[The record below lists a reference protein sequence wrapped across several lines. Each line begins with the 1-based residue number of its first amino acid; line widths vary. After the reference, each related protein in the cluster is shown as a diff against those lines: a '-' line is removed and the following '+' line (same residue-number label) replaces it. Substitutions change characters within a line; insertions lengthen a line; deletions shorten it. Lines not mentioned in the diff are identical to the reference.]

1 MSQWTPLI
9 KKSERGQQPM
19 PSVCVTCPIDQLI
32 AYFSDWRGLKTAV
45 AWLLRLKAMLLGRS
59 HQWKHLEA
67 AMVGNPVETLVPRS
81 CILKLAELL
90 KAEVAIIPFCQ
101 QRFSEEICGLSSKKA
116 TVSRQSPLYRLD
128 PVLKEAK
135 HPLDRLQIAACF
147 YAYLQ
152 TSTSESKP
160 LWANSLS
167 TVRRIFWINNACSAV
182 RKIIVVCSFLRCY
195 SGRAVEQKIADL
207 PTARILSDLPQ
218 FTNTEVDK
226 LKWGKGRSTCRL

>member
-1 MSQWTPLI
+1 
-9 KKSERGQQPM
+9 
-19 PSVCVTCPIDQLI
+19 
-32 AYFSDWRGLKTAV
+32 
-45 AWLLRLKAMLLGRS
+45 
-59 HQWKHLEA
+59 
-67 AMVGNPVETLVPRS
+67 MVGNPVETLVPRS

-135 HPLDRLQIAACF
+135 HPLDRLQRAACF
-147 YAYLQ
+147 YAYSQ

-167 TVRRIFWINNACSAV
+167 TVRRIF
-182 RKIIVVCSFLRCY
+182 FD
-195 SGRAVEQKIADL
+195 Q
-207 PTARILSDLPQ
+207 Q
-218 FTNTEVDK
+218 
-226 LKWGKGRSTCRL
+226 RLFSC